1 MCVVSSST
9 ELALCINQLRIH
21 TFKPKAKFLPQIN
34 IQIKLPY
41 FEGKVTICHDNKRL
55 TSPKKLLFVTEYF

>member
-9 ELALCINQLRIH
+9 ELALYINQLRIY
-21 TFKPKAKFLPQIN
+21 TFKLEPKFLTQIN

-41 FEGKVTICHDNKRL
+41 FEGKLTIDHDHKIF
-55 TSPKKLLFVTEYF
+55 TSPKELLFVTGHS